1 MKIYGHPMSTCTRK
15 VLCTLAEKG
24 QPADMVVVDIM
35 TGEGK
40 KPEHLARQ
48 PFGQVPAI
56 DDDGFVLFESRAII
70 RYLDETR
77 PGAKLTPADPK
88 GRAIMDQWISV
99 EQSNFTPHAMKIV
112 WQQFFNKMMGK
123 PADEAAVTEG
133 LAGVDRAL
141 DVMEKRLA
149 GSPFIAGE
157 QFTLADVSYMPY
169 LEYLAAT
176 PSFSH
181 VADRPAVAK
190 WWNTISARPS
200 WQKAIGKAG

>member
-15 VLCTLAEKG
+15 VLCLMAEKG
-24 QPADMVVVDIM
+24 QPADLVVVDIM
-35 TGEGK
+35 KGEGK
-40 KPEHLARQ
+40 SPEHLARQ

-77 PGAKLTPADPK
+77 PGPKLTPADAR
-88 GRAIMDQWISV
+88 GRAIMEQWISV
-99 EQSNFTPHAMKIV
+99 EQSNFTPPTMKIV
-112 WQQFFNKMMGK
+112 MQQFFGPMMGK
-123 PADEAAVTEG
+123 TADEGYVAEG
-133 LAGVDRAL
+133 LTGLDRAL

-149 GSPFIAGE
+149 SSPFLAGE
-157 QFTLADVSYMPY
+157 QFTLADLGYMPY

-181 VADRPAVAK
+181 VADRPAVTK
-190 WWNTISARPS
+190 WWKTISARPS
-200 WQKAIGKAG
+200 WQKAIGKG